1 MKWKVLF
8 ACCLYAAGLETPLL
22 RADGLKS
29 AENGCGCAQSAVEGS
44 QSSNIV
50 LGDSAQASRAAS
62 ASQQP
67 QDAWGFF
74 RSWAR
79 MAERTQAE
87 QPDWLSPIATTS
99 GRLKQEF
106 RYDVWRQTTRPGETV
121 YTLGGGKGLEF
132 IIAPRL
138 ELMIGLP
145 SYVAHEPA
153 GRRDGFGD
161 TPLMLKFRVASGP
174 AREGNHLLTLL
185 LGATVPTGSPTVG
198 TQGTVLS
205 PGVAFGKGWGKFDV
219 QSTLGVNLPTA
230 GTAAPGRQFLLNTAV
245 QYRAGWHLWPEFEVN
260 STSFLAG
267 KNAGETQAF
276 LTPGLGFG
284 RAHLSGQVRFAAGAG
299 LQIAATRFHTYNRRW
314 ILSVRFPF

>member
-1 MKWKVLF
+1 
-8 ACCLYAAGLETPLL
+8 
-22 RADGLKS
+22 
-29 AENGCGCAQSAVEGS
+29 
-44 QSSNIV
+44 
-50 LGDSAQASRAAS
+50 
-62 ASQQP
+62 
-67 QDAWGFF
+67 
-74 RSWAR
+74 
-79 MAERTQAE
+79 
-87 QPDWLSPIATTS
+87 
-99 GRLKQEF
+99 
-106 RYDVWRQTTRPGETV
+106 
-121 YTLGGGKGLEF
+121 LGGGKGLEL

-138 ELMIGLP
+138 ELIIGLP
-145 SYVAHEPA
+145 SYVANEPA
-153 GRRDGFGD
+153 GPRDGFGD

-174 AREGNHLLTLL
+174 PREGNYLLTFL

-198 TQGTVLS
+198 TQGTVVS

-284 RAHLSGQVRFAAGAG
+284 RVHLWRHVRFAAGAG
-299 LQIAATRFHTYNRRW
+299 CEIAATRFHTYNRRW
-314 ILSVRFPF
+314 IISVRFPF